1 VLTEQEIID
10 AKNFMETQFE
20 TLYPFILPNTYY
32 KVEGII
38 EALDWVL
45 ENRKTLMGD
54 DEDED

>member
-1 VLTEQEIID
+1 MLTENEIIE
-10 AKNFMETQFE
+10 AKVFMEKQF
-20 TLYPFILPNTYY
+20 LNLFPFILPNTYY

-54 DEDED
+54 DEDE